1 MDQEVMGGDC
11 KYQILGLFL
20 GLNQKGSLK
29 TEYVT
34 WEKNESGMAP
44 RLLTGATGHMV
55 DASNPAGRQCVWGWG
70 RGNRD
75 MTVAFTV
82 YPVMDKSKRPVKA
95 S

>member
-1 MDQEVMGGDC
+1 MDQEVMGRDS

-29 TEYVT
+29 TEYVI
-34 WEKNESGMAP
+34 WERNESGMAP

-55 DASNPAGRQCVWGWG
+55 DASNPAGRQHVWGWG
-70 RGNRD
+70 TGNWD

-82 YPVMDKSKRPVKA
+82 YPVMDKCKRPVKA